1 MRMTRF
7 SVIAGLAL
15 ATAGCGSGLSN
26 AVDEYEAGRATHAM
40 SRFRA
45 LAARGERGD
54 RHECARYALFRGLAH
69 LTLGDALAA
78 ERWLVSL
85 KQQLELDPGL
95 LSGSEK
101 SRLESALGALGK
113 LPGD

>member
-1 MRMTRF
+1 MTRL

-15 ATAGCGSGLSN
+15 AAAGCGSALSD
-26 AVDEYEAGRATHAM
+26 AVDDYEAGRATHAM
-40 SRFRA
+40 SELQA

-54 RHECARYALFRGLAH
+54 RQECARYALFRGLAH
-69 LTLGDALAA
+69 LTLGDAIAA
-78 ERWLVSL
+78 ERWLVSV
-85 KQQLELDPGL
+85 KHQLEFEPGL

-101 SRLESALGALGK
+101 SRLQSALGALGR

>member
-1 MRMTRF
+1 MSMTRLF
-7 SVIAGLAL
+7 VLAGLAL
-15 ATAGCGSGLSN
+15 ATAGCGSGLSR
-26 AVDEYEAGRATHAM
+26 AIDDYEAGRATHAIA
-40 SRFRA
+40 RLRA
-45 LAARGERGD
+45 LAARGEHGD
-54 RHECARYALFRGLAH
+54 RQECARYALFRGLAH

-78 ERWLVSL
+78 EHWLRSL

-101 SRLESALGALGK
+101 SRLQSALGALGQ